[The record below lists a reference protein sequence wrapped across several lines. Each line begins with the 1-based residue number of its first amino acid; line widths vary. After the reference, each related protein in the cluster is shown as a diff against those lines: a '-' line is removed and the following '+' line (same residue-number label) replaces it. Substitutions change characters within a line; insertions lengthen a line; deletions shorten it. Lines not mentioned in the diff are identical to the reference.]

1 MCVSLLFSRKNS
13 MLQAEQ
19 DEQGEQVL
27 TIEEKRQMLI
37 DRRAT
42 LETDL
47 IRMRSLLRE
56 MSKNDE
62 GYDAL
67 QNSLN
72 RMALVIACCEEALR
86 AVRPQLRFAPVDL
99 PG

>member
-1 MCVSLLFSRKNS
+1 
-13 MLQAEQ
+13 MLQV
-19 DEQGEQVL
+19 EQVEQWERGM

-42 LETDL
+42 LERDL
-47 IRMRSLLRE
+47 IRVRQRLSE

-72 RMALVIACCEEALR
+72 RIALVIACCEEALR
-86 AVRPQLRFAPVDL
+86 AVRPQFRLAPGDL

>member
-1 MCVSLLFSRKNS
+1 
-13 MLQAEQ
+13 MLQV
-19 DEQGEQVL
+19 EQVEQWERGM

-42 LETDL
+42 LERDL
-47 IRMRSLLRE
+47 IRVRQRLSE

-72 RMALVIACCEEALR
+72 RIALVIACCEEALR
-86 AVRPQLRFAPVDL
+86 AVRPQLRLAPGDL